1 MFDLYIR
8 SVAAHRQLNTASRY
22 GQSSTRAANRV
33 THGSTIRPSRTAVC
47 RTQNTGK
54 LKPTSDRSRHTPQI
68 RFSVAGEPHQL
79 RSRNDLI
86 KTQRTRSD
94 AVENAAKSTK
104 PTVILPLITVWL
116 QVRVLSEPTTESI
129 AGQSPVCG
137 HGGLSPQVSGKCLH
151 RQSGLRAS
159 HLTPKNSTINNRG
172 RLLLF
177 VRRWHPI
184 LRSADRGAHW
194 ADRSCGVYGLWP
206 VSSAGRA
213 PLPEQPDVNHDCR
226 PDSRMRQLARAAR
239 LGGRRPDTVCKTF
252 KSSLKVLNFT

>member
-8 SVAAHRQLNTASRY
+8 SVAAHRQLNTASHY

-137 HGGLSPQVSGKCLH
+137 HGGLSPQVSVPSSSERAACISPNAEKFDNQQPRAASSFCSPLAPDPTICKPRSPLGRPVLRRLWAVACLV
-151 RQSGLRAS
+151 G
-159 HLTPKNSTINNRG
+159 
-172 RLLLF
+172 
-177 VRRWHPI
+177 
-184 LRSADRGAHW
+184 
-194 ADRSCGVYGLWP
+194 RSCAV
-206 VSSAGRA
+206 AGA
-213 PLPEQPDVNHDCR
+213 
-226 PDSRMRQLARAAR
+226 
-239 LGGRRPDTVCKTF
+239 T
-252 KSSLKVLNFT
+252 